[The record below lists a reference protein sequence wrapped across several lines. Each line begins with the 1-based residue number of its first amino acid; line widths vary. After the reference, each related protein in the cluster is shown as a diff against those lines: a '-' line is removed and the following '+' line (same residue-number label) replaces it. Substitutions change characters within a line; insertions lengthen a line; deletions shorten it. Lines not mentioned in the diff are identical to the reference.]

1 MLTLGPYIITDED
14 TVNIDDSTER
24 TVLSITESS
33 HLASMLAEATGT
45 CKFETNSNYKINK
58 LLPICFKINSCQ

>member
-1 MLTLGPYIITDED
+1 MFTLGPYIITDED

-33 HLASMLAEATGT
+33 QSASMLAEATGT
-45 CKFETNSNYKINK
+45 CKFETYAQK
-58 LLPICFKINSCQ
+58 

>member
-33 HLASMLAEATGT
+33 QSASMLAEATVHVSLKQIPT
-45 CKFETNSNYKINK
+45 IK
-58 LLPICFKINSCQ
+58 